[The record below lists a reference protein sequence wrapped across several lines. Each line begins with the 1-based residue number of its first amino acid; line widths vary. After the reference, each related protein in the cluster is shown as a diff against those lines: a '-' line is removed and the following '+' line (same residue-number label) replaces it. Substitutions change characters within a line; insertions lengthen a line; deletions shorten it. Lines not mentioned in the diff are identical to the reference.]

1 METRITTL
9 VLAGLAVSATGLYAA
24 TAQQTA
30 PSAPGGG
37 CGPGTMP
44 GPGGGCIYIPQQQ
57 GPASAP
63 RSRQLPQVS
72 NPQIRMSQRIEMPPL
87 YGIHVTDTG
96 KTALYSANKFYTVA
110 DAERAALGHCEKQ
123 TGRKCVSIGTFA
135 DACQAV
141 AIAPGKQIYK
151 GIGNT
156 PRLAARAAIGSCMKA
171 HPAVGQCS
179 LWRIPLCSGYLYGD
193 DVFHAGAANLPADD
207 EVDRIKAR
215 LTEEVIADLR
225 GGK

>member
-1 METRITTL
+1 MRNRLTAVL
-9 VLAGLAVSATGLYAA
+9 LAGFAVSASGLYAA
-24 TAQQTA
+24 TTQQTA
-30 PSAPGGG
+30 PTAPGGG

-44 GPGGGCIYIPQQQ
+44 GPGGGCIHIPQQQ
-57 GPASAP
+57 GPASVP

-87 YGIHVTDTG
+87 YGIHVTDSG

-123 TGRKCVSIGTFA
+123 TGSKCVSIGTFA
-135 DACQAV
+135 DACQGV
-141 AIAPGKQIYK
+141 ALGPDKTVYKALGK
-151 GIGNT
+151 T
-156 PRLAARAAIGSCMKA
+156 PREAWRGTMAACMRD
-171 HPAVGQCS
+171 HPVARCS
-179 LWRIPLCSGYLYGD
+179 MWRIPLCSGFLYGD
-193 DVFHAGAANLPADD
+193 DVFHAGADNLPPPE

-215 LTEEVIADLR
+215 ITAEVVAELR